1 MYERLSFLDNTF
13 LAMEGPNNP
22 MHVGATLAFGPGTL
36 DTAAGGVDI
45 AAIRAF
51 IGNRLQYVPRYRQR
65 LEWIPVERHP
75 VWVDDSGFD
84 IAYHVRHIALPR
96 PGTEEQ
102 LRTLAGSILSQA
114 LDRSRP
120 LWEVWVVESLEVGG
134 FALVSKVHHCMV
146 DGIGGVDLIKVLLGP
161 EPTTEVGTPDEYQP
175 RPAPSRSQLFADEVA
190 RRMRAPREAVQSVRK
205 FAEESRAIRE
215 ELQQRLLSMTASA
228 RSGWFSKASDTPLNR
243 KIGPNRRVDF
253 LHTDLDRVKAVKNAH
268 GGTVNDVVITAV
280 AGAVRSFL
288 VDDRGADVAGLDFRA
303 MVPVSTRGEWP
314 LTDSANAV
322 TMWLVDLP
330 IDEPDPLERY
340 RKVRERTEHL
350 RETDQATGAALLTQT
365 ASFTPAT
372 LLSMAARVAA
382 ATARPFNMT
391 VTNVPGPQIPL
402 FLLDAPLRRIFP
414 VVPLWVNHG
423 VGVALFSYD
432 GALDWGIVADWDT
445 VPDVEKF
452 TARLRQSLDE
462 LYALS
467 H

>member
-22 MHVGATLAFGPGTL
+22 MHVAATLVFTEGNLGT
-36 DTAAGGVDI
+36 AEGGMDI
-45 AAIRAF
+45 ESIRRF

-65 LEWIPVERHP
+65 LEWVPIEGHP
-75 VWVDDSGFD
+75 VWVDDATFD
-84 IAYHVRHIALPR
+84 LGYHVRHVALPR
-96 PGTEEQ
+96 PGSDEQ
-102 LRTLAGSILSQA
+102 LRTLAGSLLSRS

-120 LWEVWVVESLEVGG
+120 MWEIWVVEGLADGG

-146 DGIGGVDLIKVLLGP
+146 DGIGGVDLMKVLLSPDSTDDVGV
-161 EPTTEVGTPDEYQP
+161 TEVFEP
-175 RPAPSRSQLFADEVA
+175 RPAPTRVQLFGDEVA
-190 RRMRAPREAVQSVRK
+190 RRMRAPRHAVQGVRK
-205 FAEESRAIRE
+205 LMEESRLMGD
-215 ELQQRLLSMTASA
+215 ELRQRLMSMTASA
-228 RSGWFSKASDTPLNR
+228 RSGWFSRASATPLNH
-243 KIGPNRRVDF
+243 KIGPNRRVAF
-253 LHTDLDRVKAVKNAH
+253 LSTPLDQAKVVKKAH

-288 VDDRGADVAGLDFRA
+288 IEERDHDVSTLDFRA

-330 IDEPDPLERY
+330 VSEPDPLERY
-340 RKVRERTEHL
+340 RLVRERTDHL
-350 RETDQATGAALLTQT
+350 KETDQATGAALLTQS

-372 LLSMAARVAA
+372 VLSVAARVAA

-402 FLLDAPLRRIFP
+402 YLLSAQLRHIYP

-423 VGVALFSYD
+423 VGVALFSYN

-445 VPDVEKF
+445 VPDVDRF
-452 TARLRQSLDE
+452 RIHVRRALDE
-462 LYALS
+462 LHALS
-467 H
+467 A

>member
-13 LAMEGPNNP
+13 LAMEGPTNP
-22 MHVGATLAFGPGTL
+22 MHVGATLTFGSGTF
-36 DTAAGGVDI
+36 DTASGGTDI
-45 AAIRAF
+45 GAIRAF
-51 IGNRLQYVPRYRQR
+51 MGNRLQYVPRYHQR

-75 VWVDDSGFD
+75 VWVDDAGFD
-84 IAYHVRHIALPR
+84 LTYHVRHIALPR

-102 LRTLAGSILSQA
+102 LRTIAGSILSRA

-120 LWEVWVVESLEVGG
+120 LWEIWVVEGLEAGG

-146 DGIGGVDLIKVLLGP
+146 DGVGGVDLLKVLLAP
-161 EPTTEVGTPDEYQP
+161 EPTTDVGTAYEFQP
-175 RPAPSRSQLFADEVA
+175 RPAPSRGQLFTDEVA
-190 RRMRAPREAVQSVRK
+190 RRMRAPREAFKSVRK
-205 FAEESRAIRE
+205 LVDESRAMGD
-215 ELQQRLLSMTASA
+215 ELRQRLMSMTASA
-228 RSGWFSKASDTPLNR
+228 RSGWFSRASNTPLNR

-253 LHTDLDRVKAVKNAH
+253 LHTRLDQVKAVKNAH

-288 VDDRGADVAGLDFRA
+288 AEDRESEVAELDFRA

-314 LTDSANAV
+314 LNDSANAV

-330 IDEPDPLERY
+330 IAEPDPLERY
-340 RKVRERTEHL
+340 RKVRERTDHL
-350 RETDQATGAALLTQT
+350 KETDQATGAAMLTQS

-372 LLSMAARVAA
+372 FLSMAARVAA

-423 VGVALFSYD
+423 IGVALFSYN
-432 GALDWGIVADWDT
+432 GALDWGIVADWDS

-452 TARLRQSLDE
+452 TARLRESLDE

>member
-13 LAMEGPNNP
+13 LAMEGVNNP
-22 MHVGATLAFGPGTL
+22 MHVGATLVFAPGDL
-36 DTAAGGVDI
+36 ETAAGGIDI
-45 AAIRAF
+45 EPIRRF

-65 LEWIPVERHP
+65 LEWIPVEGHP
-75 VWVDDSGFD
+75 VWVDDAAFD
-84 IAYHVRHIALPR
+84 LGYHVRHIALPR
-96 PGTEEQ
+96 PGDDVQ
-102 LRTLAGSILSQA
+102 LRTLAGSLLGRS
-114 LDRSRP
+114 LDRTRP
-120 LWEVWVVESLEVGG
+120 LWEIWVVEGLADGG

-146 DGIGGVDLIKVLLGP
+146 DGIGGVDLLKVLLSP
-161 EPTTEVGTPDEYQP
+161 EPTDDVGVTEEFSP

-190 RRMRAPREAVQSVRK
+190 RRIRAPRHAMQGARK
-205 FAEESRAIRE
+205 LVDESRHMGD
-215 ELQQRLLSMTASA
+215 ELRQRLMSMTASA
-228 RSGWFSKASDTPLNR
+228 RSGWFSRASATPLNH

-253 LHTDLDRVKAVKNAH
+253 LHTSLDEVKAVKNAH

-288 VDDRGADVAGLDFRA
+288 SEERDHDPAGLDFRA

-330 IDEPDPLERY
+330 IGEPDPIARY
-340 RKVRERTEHL
+340 LRIRERTDHL
-350 RETDQATGAALLTQT
+350 KETGQATGAALLTQT

-372 LLSMAARVAA
+372 VLSVAARVAA

-402 FLLDAPLRRIFP
+402 FLLGSQLRHIYP

-423 VGVALFSYD
+423 IGVALFSYD
-432 GALDWGIVADWDT
+432 GALDWGIMADWDT
-445 VPDVEKF
+445 VPDIDRF
-452 TARLRQSLDE
+452 TMHLRRSLDE
-462 LYALS
+462 LHALS
-467 H
+467 R